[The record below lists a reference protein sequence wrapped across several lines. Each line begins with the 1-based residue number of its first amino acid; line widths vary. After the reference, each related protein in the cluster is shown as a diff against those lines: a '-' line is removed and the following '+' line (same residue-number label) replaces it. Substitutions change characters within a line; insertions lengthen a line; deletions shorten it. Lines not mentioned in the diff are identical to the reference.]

1 MKDAVRTEKFRGRKS
16 AEGSPSP
23 SRTFPRGG
31 AGLRAFG
38 EGAMKGVFIVA
49 AGLFIACVLV
59 ICAFIF
65 VQAVPALA
73 EIGLGEF
80 LFSTDWSPTDIPP
93 SYGIGT
99 MIVGSCYVTAGALI
113 VGVPIGLLM
122 AAFMARYCPRPVYKV
137 MKPMV
142 NILAGIPSIVYGYF
156 GMTVIVPFV
165 RDYMGGAGYGIFSA
179 SLVLGIMILPTVI
192 TVSETA
198 LRAVPRSYYEG
209 AVALGATH
217 ERAVFLTEFPAAK
230 SGITTA
236 IVLGLGRVIGET
248 MAVVMV
254 VGNSTVLPE
263 SIFDGVRTMTS
274 HIVIELGYATD
285 LHRGALIATA
295 AVLFVF
301 ILMINLLVAAIRSK
315 GGGK

>member
-16 AEGSPSP
+16 AEGSPSSP
-23 SRTFPRGG
+23 RTSSRGG

-80 LFSTDWSPTDIPP
+80 LFSTDWSP
-93 SYGIGT
+93 
-99 MIVGSCYVTAGALI
+99 
-113 VGVPIGLLM
+113 M